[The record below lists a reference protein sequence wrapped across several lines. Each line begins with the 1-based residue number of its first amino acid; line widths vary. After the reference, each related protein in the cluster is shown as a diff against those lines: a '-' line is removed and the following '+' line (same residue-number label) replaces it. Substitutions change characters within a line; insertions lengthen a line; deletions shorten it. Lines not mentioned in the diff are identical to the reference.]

1 MSLGRIIIWNLVLQ
15 CWTTICCRDG
25 NSCSKLTCMW
35 YNPGYNIIFL
45 SSEVLYGIYMVAWQV
60 SDMSSLNFQLS
71 KEQKR
76 MTWLEKF
83 PQDLLLLTD
92 LKLLSVKFHY
102 LFLNMQ
108 LPSWNIYFPLSSV
121 IFICTTSG
129 LCLHLFSMHYFWLV
143 SSSFLLYPYYSSEW
157 IFEFHLQ
164 TSLWFCSALRRIVT

>member
-1 MSLGRIIIWNLVLQ
+1 
-15 CWTTICCRDG
+15 
-25 NSCSKLTCMW
+25 
-35 YNPGYNIIFL
+35 
-45 SSEVLYGIYMVAWQV
+45 MVAQQV

-121 IFICTTSG
+121 IFICTTSD
-129 LCLHLFSMHYFWLV
+129 LCLHLFSCIPTIHLSE
-143 SSSFLLYPYYSSEW
+143 SSSFTYRLLCD
-157 IFEFHLQ
+157 FVQHLGE
-164 TSLWFCSALRRIVT
+164 LWPKVLLQCLVHKVTPSDWRIRHLDG